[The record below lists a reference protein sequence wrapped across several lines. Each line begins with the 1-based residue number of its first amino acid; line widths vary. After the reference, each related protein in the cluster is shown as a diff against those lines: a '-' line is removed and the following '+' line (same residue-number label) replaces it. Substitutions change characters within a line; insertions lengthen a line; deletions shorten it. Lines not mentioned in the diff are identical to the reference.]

1 MTATNSVST
10 QGFDNPLWPGPRML
24 VPTALECLLI
34 GQPNQSGTWAD
45 LTIDYRKLAEA
56 FDPESKAFEPSAAPP
71 ETGAHLQITLPY
83 SFRNGTQ
90 LPDGSVQFPAIPNRW
105 LFVRALTSAPG
116 TAPVLTVTVLQSDF
130 VDDTD
135 GSNSYPD
142 PTTVGK
148 SVWIGKSFD
157 LAKWTDPAG
166 PSEPLLLAMGPGSVS
181 WVSTYQNTRDVL
193 CFHDPLTGIDA
204 GQISYAAVGWYSDAG
219 FDPVLGV
226 TPSEPTGFATQE
238 EWQDIQTALRFGL
251 GGAVGLE
258 AAQTDWQAWQKDHP
272 ITNPKAI
279 PAIQYQ
285 LASQSLCHGMVYG
298 IDWKGPQAAY
308 PRDPI
313 LDGQNPVTIAIGGT
327 GYEGIAAW
335 LAAELKQPTLEN
347 LLLAVQQDLAFD
359 YIQEP
364 SIFEERAFGARFPK
378 IDGGTR
384 WVVAPPSD
392 SDADRGKSLQTVN
405 LSEDQTTALTALNE
419 AQTALDATLA
429 TVAGYSE
436 ELFALVFKLVRTPSS
451 PFDDKKTQERRK
463 QIEDAIT
470 SVSATLATLKT
481 RQAKNEGDMGAAK
494 TALTE
499 ALGTAFVLSST
510 GAPRFRAPA
519 TPSLMI
525 AGAKQDTRFLAP
537 GQDGSPDDLLLCRFT
552 GQTITGLTVVVPG
565 ATIETITADDLAG
578 AVSLPRAPAGI
589 PKELDDFLIE
599 MLFFDTANAE
609 LLAKIAF
616 AKAGISSPTPAQ
628 LTALTQTIAAQQA
641 APGAAT
647 PLTDFDEQIV
657 GASVGFQG
665 VVPMKRAIMGWS
677 PPWSPLFIDWQVT
690 WHPSAQQADGMLQD
704 WNLAGIQYDW
714 TGTAIA
720 SQSETITGRTVL
732 GTQIAA
738 GLAGKLKDFTESDP
752 NFKKLPISQQTAL
765 QNAYRE
771 IEDFDVITGTI
782 AALGPTMLQRVSQM
796 TQLTYPADPAL
807 DSYLRQAPSMVP
819 LPGNGQAP
827 GFYPLRAGH
836 FTLDQVWIVDAF
848 GQILRV
854 TNPGETVLPI
864 RSQSVTTR
872 DAGGNDNARYIQ
884 IAPAMQQPSR
894 LQLTLLDADNDAIRT
909 NSSNLTNPV
918 VGWLLPNHLDNSVL
932 VFDQSGTP
940 LGELLPVIT
949 DAGASIRWDPTPGS
963 NVPLGAPP
971 AIANAHLLGFVT
983 ALLAQA
989 DTSGDAALHDL
1000 LDVIDV
1006 TMWATAGTQQPA
1018 DDNLAVLIGQP
1029 VAVVRAEINLE
1040 QSGPAAV
1047 NQSWA
1052 ETGKD
1057 NTGGLPDIAFR
1068 TFIGDIHYT
1077 GNGALGYFLND
1088 DYSLLNPLRGF
1099 SASMGGVRRAV
1110 RAPRGSAASQLS
1122 QTLND
1127 LPGLV
1132 ALNAPSAS
1140 GYLNADPSVPL
1151 KPGGAVAKLTVLM
1164 DPRGVIPV
1172 MSGVLPVQTAALPA
1186 ASVAAMNQLLAT
1198 FRIGPILTDPAQ
1210 VQMPLPANVAGNWS
1224 WIARTGITTWETV
1237 KNLQPSQPGMV
1248 VPNRVPTLREG
1259 WLGLVPKRP
1268 VGGDKDAPLAE
1279 MTFIERE
1286 DE

>member
-1 MTATNSVST
+1 MTATNPVST

-24 VPTALECLLI
+24 VPTTLECLLI
-34 GQPNQSGTWAD
+34 GQPNQNGTWAD
-45 LTIDYRKLAEA
+45 LNIDYRKLAGA
-56 FDPESKAFEPSAAPP
+56 FDPESKAFQPSAVPP
-71 ETGAHLQITLPY
+71 ETGAHLQITLP
-83 SFRNGTQ
+83 SGFRHGTQ
-90 LPDGSVQFPAIPNRW
+90 LPDGTVQFPAIPNRW
-105 LFVRALTSAPG
+105 LFVRSVTQTPG
-116 TAPVLTVTVLQSDF
+116 TAPVLTATVLQSDF
-130 VDDTD
+130 VDDTQ

-148 SVWIGKSFD
+148 AVWIGKSFD
-157 LAKWTDPAG
+157 LANWTDPAG

-193 CFHDPLTGIDA
+193 CFLDPLTGIDA
-204 GQISYAAVGWYSDAG
+204 GQIAFAAIGWYSDAS

-226 TPSEPTGFATQE
+226 TPSDPTGFTTQK

-251 GGAVGLE
+251 GGATGLE
-258 AAQTDWQAWQKDHP
+258 DAQKDWQSWQARHP
-272 ITNPKAI
+272 ITNPRAI
-279 PAIQYQ
+279 PEIQDQ

-298 IDWKGPQAAY
+298 IDWKGPRAAY

-313 LDGQNPVTIAIGGT
+313 LDGQNPVTIAVGGT
-327 GYEGIAAW
+327 GFEAIAAW
-335 LAAELKQPTLEN
+335 LAAELKQPTLED

-359 YIQEP
+359 YLQEP
-364 SIFEERAFGARFPK
+364 SIFEEKAFGARFPK
-378 IDGGTR
+378 IDGGKR
-384 WVVAPPSD
+384 WVVAPPSN
-392 SDADRGKSLQTVN
+392 SEADRGKTLQTVK
-405 LSEDQTTALTALNE
+405 LSVEQTKALTALNVHQ
-419 AQTALDATLA
+419 AALDATLEA
-429 TVAGYSE
+429 VAGYSE
-436 ELFALVFKLVRTPSS
+436 ELFSLVYKLIQTPSS

-463 QIEDAIT
+463 QIEDAIA
-470 SVSATLATLKT
+470 SVSATLASLKT
-481 RQAKNEGDMGAAK
+481 EQAQCEADVEAAN
-494 TALTE
+494 TALTQ
-499 ALGTAFVLSST
+499 ALGNAFVLSST
-510 GAPRFRAPA
+510 GATRFRAPT

-525 AGAKQDTRFLAP
+525 AGAKQDTRFLPP
-537 GQDGSPDDLLLCRFT
+537 GEDGSAEDMLRCRFT
-552 GQTITGLTVVVPG
+552 GQTIIGLTVAVPR
-565 ATIETITADDLAG
+565 ASIETITADDLAA
-578 AVSLPRAPAGI
+578 AVDLPIAPAGI
-589 PKELDDFLIE
+589 PKELDNFLIE

-609 LLAKIAF
+609 LLAMIAF
-616 AKAGISSPTPAQ
+616 TKAGIPSPDPTELA
-628 LTALTQTIAAQQA
+628 ALTKTIAAQQA

-647 PLTDFDEQIV
+647 PRTDFDEQTV
-657 GASVGFQG
+657 GTSVGFQG
-665 VVPMKRAIMGWS
+665 VVPMKRSILGWS

-690 WHPSAQQADGMLQD
+690 WHPSAQQADGMLQN
-704 WNLAGIQYDW
+704 WALTGIEYKW
-714 TGTAIA
+714 TGNAIS

-738 GLAGKLKDFTESDP
+738 GLAAKLKNFTESDP
-752 NFKKLPISQQTAL
+752 NFEELPISQQIAL
-765 QNAYRE
+765 QQAFSE
-771 IEDFDVITGTI
+771 IEEFDVITGTVD
-782 AALGPTMLQRVSQM
+782 AFGSTMLQRVSQM
-796 TQLTYPADPAL
+796 TQLTYPADPEL
-807 DSYLRQAPSMVP
+807 DRYLRQAPSLVP
-819 LPGNGQAP
+819 LPGNGQSP

-836 FTLDQVWIVDAF
+836 FTVGQVWIVDAF

-854 TNPGETVLPI
+854 TNPGETILPI
-864 RSQSVTTR
+864 RSQSVTTENTN
-872 DAGGNDNARYIQ
+872 GMDNARYVQ

-894 LQLTLLDADNDAIRT
+894 IQLNLLDAYDDAIRT

-932 VFDQSGTP
+932 VFDQIGTP

-949 DAGASIRWDPTPGS
+949 DAGTSIRWDPTPGS

-971 AIANAHLLGFVT
+971 DISNAHLLGFVT

-989 DTSGDAALHDL
+989 DTSGDGALHDL

-1047 NQSWA
+1047 DQSWD

-1057 NTGGLPDIAFR
+1057 NTGGLLDIAFR
-1068 TFIGDIHYT
+1068 TFIGDISYT

-1088 DYSLLNPLRGF
+1088 DYALLNPLRGF
-1099 SASMGGVRRAV
+1099 STSMGAVRRAV
-1110 RAPRGSAASQLS
+1110 RAPRGSAVSQLS
-1122 QTLND
+1122 EAMTTLPD
-1127 LPGLV
+1127 LV
-1132 ALNAPSAS
+1132 AQNAPSAS
-1140 GYLNADPSVPL
+1140 GYLNPDPSVSL
-1151 KPGGAVAKLTVLM
+1151 KPGGPVAKLTVLM

-1172 MSGVLPVQTAALPA
+1172 MCGVLPVETAALPA

-1198 FRIGPILTDPAQ
+1198 FRIGPILTDPSQ

-1237 KNLQPSQPGMV
+1237 KNLQPSQPNMV

-1268 VGGDKDAPLAE
+1268 VGSDPDAPLAE
-1279 MTFIERE
+1279 MNFIERE